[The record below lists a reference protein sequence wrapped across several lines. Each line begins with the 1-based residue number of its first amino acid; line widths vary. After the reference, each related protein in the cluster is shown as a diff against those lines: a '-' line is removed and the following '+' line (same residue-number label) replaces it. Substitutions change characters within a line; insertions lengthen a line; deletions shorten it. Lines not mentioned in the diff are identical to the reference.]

1 MSIVTLASFLLF
13 AIMIV
18 TSSSSSTSTVAMA
31 LSQSIVVIGLNA
43 ALQKRFVLPPNTNL
57 EPGNVHRAYKC
68 ETGVGGKGQ
77 DVGVAMSC
85 LVASSS
91 REEEKE
97 GENDIGGVILA
108 QFLGKGAEGDAVS
121 EALRSRHGL
130 TNDSLTIRND
140 APLRTCTTIV
150 GADMATELV
159 ETAGAVTIE
168 EMTALKDGIDG
179 LTKVGGKADCVCV
192 MGSMPPG
199 CPDDSYA
206 DLTSR
211 LSDGRTLVLVDSVI
225 GLDPL
230 LGALKSIFDDYD
242 DDSSKKRGKG
252 GAVLK
257 LNAAELCKL
266 AGVPKKSETCRV
278 TSEELSASTRGF
290 VARHPD
296 AIGALEYLCVTDGK
310 VRIRTPSSK
319 RRRNNT
325 RVRSSSHDIIY

>member
-1 MSIVTLASFLLF
+1 
-13 AIMIV
+13 
-18 TSSSSSTSTVAMA
+18 
-31 LSQSIVVIGLNA
+31 
-43 ALQKRFVLPPNTNL
+43 
-57 EPGNVHRAYKC
+57 
-68 ETGVGGKGQ
+68 
-77 DVGVAMSC
+77 
-85 LVASSS
+85 
-91 REEEKE
+91 
-97 GENDIGGVILA
+97 
-108 QFLGKGAEGDAVS
+108 
-121 EALRSRHGL
+121 
-130 TNDSLTIRND
+130 
-140 APLRTCTTIV
+140 
-150 GADMATELV
+150 MATELV

-199 CPDDSYA
+199 CPEDSYA

-310 VRIRTPSSK
+310 VRIRTPSSN